1 MDGCRHRV
9 LGDSERQW
17 ETVEGIHSPTT
28 YLSCGLSGSHHLSR
42 RRRRTLSVDLRLGR
56 RRRRALRPLCRLNV
70 RLRLR
75 RRLLADFGPNRRR
88 FFRLLLRQRCCHRS
102 RGLLRSGSHGVC
114 FHLGRGGGGCVG
126 FGLGPSGGCRGGRR
140 LGSRL
145 CIRLGLDSRV
155 GPGFDGRVG
164 LSSCACT
171 SPAVRLQVR
180 ASILAGS
187 RRSISS
193 IGSGTCRRRPLR
205 RWRLECASAPATAAL
220 FVNGL
225 GRAGEWRR
233 C

>member
-75 RRLLADFGPNRRR
+75 RRLLADFG
-88 FFRLLLRQRCCHRS
+88 
-102 RGLLRSGSHGVC
+102 